1 MLSGV
6 CYIATERL
14 FFFSPSLFRKLMDL
28 NILAI
33 PRYFLCDCILVCKID
48 LFVGAGMGAVNT
60 VQGAGPAVDLI

>member
-1 MLSGV
+1 
-6 CYIATERL
+6 
-14 FFFSPSLFRKLMDL
+14 MDL